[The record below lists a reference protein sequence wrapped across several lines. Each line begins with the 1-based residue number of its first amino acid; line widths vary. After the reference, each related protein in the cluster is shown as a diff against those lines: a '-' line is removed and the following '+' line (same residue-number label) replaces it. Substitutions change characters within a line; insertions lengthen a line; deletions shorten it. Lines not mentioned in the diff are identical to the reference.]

1 MPLSAISSVS
11 GGLNQSINPKP
22 KGINIQT
29 IAGPFSTTIT
39 GNSDSYN
46 ANVSNNITTGNIYN
60 QGIYSIKCS
69 YWITE
74 GSTPNFRSS
83 LGMICD
89 NNTNTYCTS
98 SFTSNNN
105 LCFNYNGIQLSS
117 NVIYQYSMSY
127 GTYLGR
133 DETTYNQNSSVSGN
147 FIDFIFP
154 KNILINTYSFIQ
166 RQDDQNTLYRTPL
179 NLYILGST
187 DGSTWTLISQYTN
200 TNTASNTWTNISLK
214 SSSSINPYSYI
225 RMVINSIQST
235 SLGLWNIAEINM
247 TYNIA

>member
-39 GNSDSYN
+39 DNSGSYN
-46 ANVSNNITTGNIYN
+46 ANVSNNITSGNIYC
-60 QGIYSIKCS
+60 QGNYIIKCS
-69 YWITE
+69 AWITE
-74 GSTPNFRSS
+74 GGTTNPSSS

-89 NNTNTYCTS
+89 DNTNTYCS
-98 SFTSNNN
+98 SLFSSTNVW
-105 LCFNYNGIQLSS
+105 FNYSGIQQSDPSL
-117 NVIYQYSMSY
+117 QYSMSY
-127 GTYLGR
+127 GTYIGS
-133 DETTYNQNSSVSGN
+133 DDTSYNQNSSVSGN

-166 RQDDQNTLYRTPL
+166 RQDALFRTPL

-200 TNTASNTWTNISLK
+200 TNITRNTWTNISLK